1 MSVLLKLLHMC
12 YNTQKQRFGGSIMNN
27 HTEELRKKYIENPPE
42 GLTAE
47 DIKKMSDDDLLD
59 MDFFLHEDDGLED
72 DIEEDGFFIF

>member
-1 MSVLLKLLHMC
+1 
-12 YNTQKQRFGGSIMNN
+12 
-27 HTEELRKKYIENPPE
+27 KYIENPPE

-72 DIEEDGFFIF
+72 DIEDDGFFIF

>member
-1 MSVLLKLLHMC
+1 MC
-12 YNTQKQRFGGSIMNN
+12 YNTQKQRFGGSIMKN

-59 MDFFLHEDDGLED
+59 MDFFLHEDDDLED
-72 DIEEDGFFIF
+72 AIEEDGFFIF

>member
-1 MSVLLKLLHMC
+1 MLQYTKTEVWRFYYEQS
-12 YNTQKQRFGGSIMNN
+12 YRGTQ
-27 HTEELRKKYIENPPE
+27 KKYIENPSE

-47 DIKKMSDDDLLD
+47 DIKKMSDDDLLN

>member
-1 MSVLLKLLHMC
+1 MMSVLLKLLHMC

-47 DIKKMSDDDLLD
+47 DIKK
-59 MDFFLHEDDGLED
+59 
-72 DIEEDGFFIF
+72 